1 MTKPEHNINNM
12 FKTIIRKSNNEHNT
26 LVHDYRLLF
35 YLSLLVLTLGNV
47 SRTNSFLSPD
57 IEPRTRVNRNIYKR
71 SKNYKLRFKT
81 NDIDSES
88 SNIFLSPEAFNK
100 FLDIKEDDDVKTIVL
115 RDLSHIIS
123 DFVVFLDPETSIL
136 RSAELFGRILGIS
149 SGYMQNPIL
158 PPDEV
163 FFQIVTLCIS
173 VQLFIKS
180 GLPVIKA
187 HFITTTERDELFYEQ
202 LFQKVGITWIQ
213 YKSMIAEEILDWV
226 VLEPNTLLVSE
237 KCLETHDKSEDIM
250 YWLLKGDMEVSYESV
265 ILQYMERTSGKS
277 INDSTSFGLAGDMR
291 FLFHINQKEIKKENS
306 EGIECADIPKSEYPM
321 ATIRTGRKRATMM
334 RIKGNSLLKL
344 MENDERLYKSIKMLL
359 LRSLQRKVS
368 ALLLSKS
375 NIDRK
380 IPNSID
386 KI

>member
-1 MTKPEHNINNM
+1 M
-12 FKTIIRKSNNEHNT
+12 
-26 LVHDYRLLF
+26 VHDYRLLF
-35 YLSLLVLTLGNV
+35 YLSLLVLTLGNNV

-136 RSAELFGRILGIS
+136 RSAELFGRILGII
-149 SGYMQNPIL
+149 SGPIL
-158 PPDEV
+158 SPDEV

-265 ILQYMERTSGKS
+265 ILQHMERTSGKS